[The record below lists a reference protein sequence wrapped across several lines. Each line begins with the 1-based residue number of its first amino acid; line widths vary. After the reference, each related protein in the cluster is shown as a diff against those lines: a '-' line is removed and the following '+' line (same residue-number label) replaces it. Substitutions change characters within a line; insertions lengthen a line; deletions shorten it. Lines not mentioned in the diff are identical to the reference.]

1 MSEGDF
7 YCSICDDGGRA
18 TFKRTVSKDPAV
30 EKSGFKSVRAMHLTP
45 NSVGPTHMC
54 TCAKE

>member
-7 YCSICDDGGRA
+7 YSSICDDNVRD
-18 TFKRTVSKDPAV
+18 TFKKAVSKDPDV
-30 EKSGFKSVRAMHLTP
+30 KKSGFKSVRAMHTTP